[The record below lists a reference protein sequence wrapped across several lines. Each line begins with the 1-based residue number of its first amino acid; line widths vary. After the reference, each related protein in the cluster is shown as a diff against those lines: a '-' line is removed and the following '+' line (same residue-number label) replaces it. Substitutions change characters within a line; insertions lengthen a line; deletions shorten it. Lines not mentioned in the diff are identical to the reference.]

1 MDRYIKNSKILF
13 ELLPEKDQPKKTAL
27 KPHADMMKHA
37 LVTDVGSKVEEIN
50 IGDIITL
57 YVTTMFMIEKNIGF
71 CSERDVIFT
80 NNIPQ
85 KGKVH
90 IHRQSKNPLQP
101 LSNAVVINSNS
112 SDIEKGEK
120 VFYREGQ
127 SMQLPDNTEI
137 ISETQIYYSQED

>member
-1 MDRYIKNSKILF
+1 MEVYVKNSKILF
-13 ELLPEKDQPKKTAL
+13 ELLPEVHQPKKTAL
-27 KPHADMMKHA
+27 KPHADMMK
-37 LVTDVGSKVEEIN
+37 LCKVIDVGNKTEWVEIN
-50 IGDIITL
+50 DVITIP
-57 YVTTMFMIEKNIGF
+57 VNSMIMIEKNIGF

-90 IHRQSKNPLQP
+90 VYRQSKNPLQK
-101 LSNAVVINSNS
+101 LSNAYVLNSNS
-112 SDIEKGEK
+112 DDITKGEK

-137 ISETQIYYSQED
+137 ISETQIYYSEED

>member
-1 MDRYIKNSKILF
+1 MEVFVKNSKILF
-13 ELLPEKDQPKKTAL
+13 ELLPESQQPKKTAL
-27 KPHADMMKHA
+27 KPHADMMK
-37 LVTDVGSKVEEIN
+37 LCKVIDVGNKTEWVQIH
-50 IGDIITL
+50 DIITI
-57 YVTTMFMIEKNIGF
+57 YVTTMVMIEKNIGF

-90 IHRQSKNPLQP
+90 VHRQSKNPLQK
-101 LSNAVVINSNS
+101 LSNAFVLSSNS
-112 SDIEKGEK
+112 EDIEKGEK

-137 ISETQIYYSQED
+137 ISETQIYYSEED